1 MRALVEDYVQSNMEE
16 FEAPPE
22 TPAPRRAVGLCK
34 KNVGS
39 PAAGSPCTPRSAR
52 RGKSKPSTPQ
62 SSVKKSKKKTKQN
75 LVKARHP
82 NPRASP
88 APAELREEE
97 QEEDEAKPRQG
108 APP

>member
-88 APAELREEE
+88 APR
-97 QEEDEAKPRQG
+97 R
-108 APP
+108 AP